1 MSWKTSSTIFIQTI
15 LSNNSLKNSVNH
27 WPLLWLSKWLETQ
40 SMPLSL
46 WILSSALTKVKI
58 DVLKGFET
66 WTFHSKNRLHN
77 ISIKSQCTKMTT
89 ILMSIIG
96 SAFSLKDLNLNI
108 ICKDYMN
115 LRAMW
120 PKQAYHTLMFIQIQS
135 MEGRY
140 SMTSPKSFNTT
151 TLIKYG
157 TRNGKM
163 SNTYKGNTCISQTR
177 ILWLINLNMC
187 PKIRSW
193 PRIYYCKASTTIW
206 DIQTQWFL
214 GSKSLE
220 VF

>member
-1 MSWKTSSTIFIQTI
+1 
-15 LSNNSLKNSVNH
+15 
-27 WPLLWLSKWLETQ
+27 
-40 SMPLSL
+40 MPLSL

-58 DVLKGFET
+58 DVLKGVET

-77 ISIKSQCTKMTT
+77 ISIKSQCSKMTT

-157 TRNGKM
+157 TRNRKM
-163 SNTYKGNTCISQTR
+163 SNTYKGKTCISKTR

-193 PRIYYCKASTTIW
+193 LRIYYCKASTTIW

-214 GSKSLE
+214 GCKSLE
-220 VF
+220 VFWPCCVSLSSSCFSTKSVTNDCWKENSCIIITL